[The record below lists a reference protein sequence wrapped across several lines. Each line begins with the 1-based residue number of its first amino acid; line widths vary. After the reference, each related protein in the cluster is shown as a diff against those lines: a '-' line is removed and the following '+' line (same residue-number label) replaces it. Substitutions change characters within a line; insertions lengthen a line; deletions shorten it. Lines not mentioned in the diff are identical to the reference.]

1 MSIAIATLAPMEPQ
15 GFESARPDVP
25 GYDVP
30 GYDAPEQD
38 ESAKKEMSTDTIAS
52 GLSFMLIANV
62 LQRGIGFLRNIAF
75 CHFLSENDLG
85 LWALA
90 SGFFILAAPLSV
102 LGLPGSLGRFTEF
115 YRTRNQL
122 VSYLGWMIMGSSA
135 GLLAF
140 SVGMVLVPSWSA
152 IIIFDNEE
160 SFATVAMLTATLS
173 LVVGFN
179 FLTELLSGL
188 RQNRV
193 VSGMQMVN
201 SISFTIMSVS
211 WLLLFRDWRGVLLS
225 FAIAS
230 FLGAIPGLIG
240 LRTKCAVAFTN
251 QEPMNTRGMWSRVLP
266 FAASIWLMNLL
277 GNLFDVVDRYML
289 LHLANTEVL
298 SATAIVGQYHSGR
311 ILPVLITS
319 LAAMLNGM
327 ILPHLSA
334 DWEAGQRN
342 AVKDRI
348 RSTMKL
354 MTLFFWALSIGGM
367 VVSPFVFQTLLD
379 GRYAD
384 GLSIMPLGLVH
395 CTYAALAAFLH
406 NYFWCEEKGG
416 LVTKLIAC
424 GLALNIALNFVMV
437 PAWCVYGAMLAT
449 FLAGVAIL
457 GMTIA
462 IMSRHGCWV
471 GPQAL
476 ILSLLPITLVLS
488 TALSM
493 VVFTVVIL
501 VISRTDLL
509 LNASEKEAISVH
521 LRPMLRRIG
530 LATDGRCFWR

>member
-1 MSIAIATLAPMEPQ
+1 MALAISPIDSSELQEERAVSF
-15 GFESARPDVP
+15 GISES
-25 GYDVP
+25 
-30 GYDAPEQD
+30 ET
-38 ESAKKEMSTDTIAS
+38 AKKEMPTDTIAS
-52 GLSFMLIANV
+52 GISFMLIANV

-75 CHFLSENDLG
+75 CHFLSEHELG

-115 YRTRNQL
+115 YRMRNQL
-122 VSYLGWMIMGSSA
+122 VSYLGWMIVGSAA

-140 SVGMVLVPSWSA
+140 SLALVLFPWWSA
-152 IIIFDNEE
+152 TLIFDNEE
-160 SFATVAMLTATLS
+160 SFATIAMLTATLI

-179 FLTELLSGL
+179 FITELLSGL
-188 RQNRV
+188 RQNRI
-193 VSGMQMVN
+193 VSGMQMLN
-201 SISFTIMSVS
+201 SISFTMMSVS

-230 FLGAIPGLIG
+230 LLGCIPGLIG
-240 LRTKCAVAFTN
+240 LRTTCAIAFTN
-251 QEPMNTRGMWSRVLP
+251 QEPMDTRGMWSRILP

-289 LHLANTEVL
+289 LHLANTDVL
-298 SATAIVGQYHSGR
+298 SSTAIVGQYHSGR

-334 DWEAGQRN
+334 DWEAGERE
-342 AVKDRI
+342 AVKTRI

-367 VVSPFVFQTLLD
+367 VVSPFVFQTLLK

-395 CTYAALAAFLH
+395 CTYAAVAAFLC

-416 LVTKLIAC
+416 LVTKLMAF
-424 GLALNIALNFVMV
+424 GLLLNIVLNFLMV
-437 PAWCVYGAMLAT
+437 PLWCVYGAMLAT

-462 IMSRHGCWV
+462 IMSQRGCWV
-471 GPQAL
+471 GRQAV
-476 ILSLLPITLVLS
+476 ILAILPASLAVS
-488 TALSM
+488 TSLSM
-493 VVFTVVIL
+493 LVFTLIIL
-501 VISRTDLL
+501 LISRTDLL
-509 LNASEKEAISVH
+509 LSADEKEELSVH

-530 LATDGRCFWR
+530 LAADGRCFWR

>member
-1 MSIAIATLAPMEPQ
+1 MALAISPIDHADLQEEFVVSIGMPESEPV
-15 GFESARPDVP
+15 ENA
-25 GYDVP
+25 
-30 GYDAPEQD
+30 
-38 ESAKKEMSTDTIAS
+38 MSTDTIAS

-62 LQRGIGFLRNIAF
+62 VQRGIGFLRNIAF
-75 CHFLSENDLG
+75 CHFLSEHELG

-115 YRTRNQL
+115 YRLRNQL
-122 VSYLGWMIMGSSA
+122 VSYLGWMIVGAAA
-135 GLLAF
+135 GLLTF
-140 SVGMVLVPSWSA
+140 SLALVLFPWWSA
-152 IIIFDNEE
+152 ALIFDNEE
-160 SFATVAMLTATLS
+160 SFATIAMLTATLI

-201 SISFTIMSVS
+201 SISFTMMSVS
-211 WLLLFRDWRGVLLS
+211 WLLLFSDWRGVLLS

-230 FLGAIPGLIG
+230 LLGCIPGLIG
-240 LRTKCAVAFTN
+240 LRTKCAVAFAN
-251 QEPMNTRGMWSRVLP
+251 QEPMDARGMWSRILP

-298 SATAIVGQYHSGR
+298 SGTAIVGQYHSGR

-334 DWEAGQRN
+334 DWEAGERE
-342 AVKDRI
+342 AVKTRI

-367 VVSPFVFQTLLD
+367 VVSPFVFHTLLK

-395 CTYAALAAFLH
+395 CTYAALAAFLC
-406 NYFWCEEKGG
+406 NYFWCEEKGV
-416 LVTKLIAC
+416 LVTKLMAF
-424 GLALNIALNFVMV
+424 GLILNIALNFLMV
-437 PAWCVYGAMLAT
+437 PVWCVYGAMFAT
-449 FLAGVAIL
+449 FLAGAAIL

-471 GPQAL
+471 GSQAIVL
-476 ILSLLPITLVLS
+476 AVLPVSLAIS
-488 TALSM
+488 TSLSM
-493 VVFTVVIL
+493 LVFTVAIL
-501 VISRTDLL
+501 LISRTDLL
-509 LNASEKEAISVH
+509 LSADEKEALSTH
-521 LRPMLRRIG
+521 LRPILKRLG
-530 LATDGRCFWR
+530 LAGDSRCFWR

>member
-1 MSIAIATLAPMEPQ
+1 MALAISPIDSAELQEERAVSFGIP
-15 GFESARPDVP
+15 ES
-25 GYDVP
+25 
-30 GYDAPEQD
+30 

-52 GLSFMLIANV
+52 GISFMLIANV

-75 CHFLSENDLG
+75 CHFLSEHELG

-115 YRTRNQL
+115 YRLRNQL
-122 VSYLGWMIMGSSA
+122 VSYLGWMVVGSAA

-140 SVGMVLVPSWSA
+140 SLALVMFPWWSA
-152 IIIFDNEE
+152 TLIFDNEE
-160 SFATVAMLTATLS
+160 SFATVAMLTATLV

-188 RQNRV
+188 RQNRI

-201 SISFTIMSVS
+201 SISFTMMSVS
-211 WLLLFRDWRGVLLS
+211 WLLLFSDWRGVLLS

-230 FLGAIPGLIG
+230 LLGCIPGLIG
-240 LRTKCAVAFTN
+240 LRNTCAIAFTN
-251 QEPMNTRGMWSRVLP
+251 QEPMDTRGMWSRVLP
-266 FAASIWLMNLL
+266 FAASVWLMNLL

-298 SATAIVGQYHSGR
+298 SSTAIVGQYHSGR

-334 DWEAGQRN
+334 DWEAGERET
-342 AVKDRI
+342 VKARI

-367 VVSPFVFQTLLD
+367 VVSPFVFQTLLI

-395 CTYAALAAFLH
+395 CTYTALAAFLCS
-406 NYFWCEEKGG
+406 YFWCEEKGG
-416 LVTKLIAC
+416 LVTKLMAF
-424 GLALNIALNFVMV
+424 GLILNIALNFLMV
-437 PAWCVYGAMLAT
+437 PLWCVYGAMFAT

-462 IMSRHGCWV
+462 IMARHDCWV
-471 GPQAL
+471 GPQAVVL
-476 ILSLLPITLVLS
+476 AVLPSSLAVS
-488 TALSM
+488 TSLSM
-493 VVFTVVIL
+493 LVFTVVIL
-501 VISRTDLL
+501 LISRTNLL
-509 LNASEKEAISVH
+509 LSADEKEALSVH
-521 LRPMLRRIG
+521 MRPILRRLG
-530 LATDGRCFWR
+530 LAADGRCFWR